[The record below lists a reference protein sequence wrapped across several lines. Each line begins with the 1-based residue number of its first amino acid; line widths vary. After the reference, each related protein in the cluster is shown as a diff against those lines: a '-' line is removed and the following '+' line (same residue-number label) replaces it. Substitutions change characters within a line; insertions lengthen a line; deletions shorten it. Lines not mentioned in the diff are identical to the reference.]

1 MTFVYDIRY
10 GEALGAESRGHWGMK
25 GFVRSSMLA
34 VALASAS
41 SSLFAQTA
49 DTSTVATTPSGRT
62 EGYGALTALWSD
74 WRKFVHPTT
83 QNYLPDYSAAAMAAK
98 QAELPK
104 YFARLKAIDTTGWSE
119 SALIDYKLVLAE
131 MNGMDF
137 ELRVLTPWSRD
148 PTFYANVFADW
159 SDVPAHE
166 GPYAYPNLD
175 LYNLKYPLNAKD
187 EKALT
192 AMMASV
198 PKLLAAAKVNLKDG
212 NARDL
217 WLYGDRAFKDQSA
230 NLEALANGTLV
241 LRTLDGPVPADIS
254 GAGSKLKKA
263 IADAKAATDDF
274 AAWVAAEAPKKT
286 GPTGV
291 GKEAY
296 NWHAKN
302 VQMIPYDWDAQVTL
316 LRRELDRSIA
326 SLRLEE
332 LRNRDVPQVVEISD
346 PEAYRKMAEAK
357 VAFLSDFIEKSGF
370 TDAKPYLRKA
380 LSYHAGGYSPPGKR
394 NFFSHVTALD
404 PMPLQSHATHWMD
417 LARMREE
424 PNPSPIRR
432 LSPLFNIYA
441 DRSEGFATAMEEV
454 FMQAGLYDTV
464 PHGRELVWIMLANRA
479 ARGLASLYVQSNE
492 WDLAKAG
499 KFHAQWTPREW
510 SDPESPLV
518 GFEQLLYARQP
529 GYGPSYVTGKLQL
542 DHLLAQV
549 SFEADQAKK
558 PFVMSDVMAQIWA
571 AGVIPVPLIE
581 AEMTTGSIK

>member
-1 MTFVYDIRY
+1 
-10 GEALGAESRGHWGMK
+10 MK

-34 VALASAS
+34 MALASVSSPLFAQAPADAS
-41 SSLFAQTA
+41 SS
-49 DTSTVATTPSGRT
+49 ATTPSGRT
-62 EGYGALTALWSD
+62 GNYNALTALWSD
-74 WRKFVHPTT
+74 WRKFALPTT
-83 QNYLPDYSAAAMAAK
+83 KDYLPDYSAAAMAAK

-175 LYNLKYPLNAKD
+175 LYNLKYPLSAKD

-192 AMMASV
+192 AMMVSV

-230 NLEALANGTLV
+230 NLAALGNGTLI
-241 LRTLDGPVPADIS
+241 LRTLDGPVSANI
-254 GAGSKLKKA
+254 AGTGPKLKKA
-263 IADAKAATDDF
+263 IAYAKAATDDF

-286 GPTGV
+286 GPIGV

-370 TDAKPYLRKA
+370 ADAKPYLRKA
-380 LSYHAGGYSPPGKR
+380 LSYHAGSYSPPGQR

-404 PMPLQSHATHWMD
+404 PMPLQSHSTHWMD

-424 PNPSPIRR
+424 PNSSPIRR
-432 LSPLFNIYA
+432 LPPLFNIYA
-441 DRSEGFATAMEEV
+441 DRSEGFATALEEV

-492 WDLAKAG
+492 WDLATAG
-499 KFHAQWTPREW
+499 KFHAEWTPRGW

-529 GYGPSYVTGKLQL
+529 GYGPSYVTGKLEL

-558 PFVMSDVMAQIWA
+558 PFVISDVMAQIWA

-581 AEMTTGSIK
+581 AEMTTGTTK